1 MCWLLYIYIHIYIHT
16 YVCIHVYASIDL
28 LVCVC
33 VATVT
38 CSTNVTQ
45 KENGVSCDSILSKIS
60 TYNLTAT
67 KQNLSAIAPLNTQ

>member
-1 MCWLLYIYIHIYIHT
+1 MYVYMFMQVST
-16 YVCIHVYASIDL
+16 YL
-28 LVCVC
+28 CVC

-38 CSTNVTQ
+38 YSTNVTQ
-45 KENGVSCDSILSKIS
+45 KENGVSCGSILSKIS